1 MGLRTGREGRGG
13 RDEIQEGGPGWVTNS
28 SGNDGG
34 GRDAGRGREEGR
46 TMTENIRNKY
56 AAAAA
61 QKKKKNEEERGGQ
74 M

>member
-1 MGLRTGREGRGG
+1 M
-13 RDEIQEGGPGWVTNS
+13 TNS

-61 QKKKKNEEERGGQ
+61 RKKEKNEEERGGQ